1 MVLEMVVFDDF
12 PMEIDGFGNVCNLL
26 QPKMFWGN
34 DVAEFPGGC
43 VGQFRPNMCGR
54 KKCEHVLFFN
64 VVFAFHAI

>member
-1 MVLEMVVFDDF
+1 MVSEMVVFDDF

-34 DVAEFPGGC
+34 DVAEFPGGLC
-43 VGQFRPNMCGR
+43 RPISA
-54 KKCEHVLFFN
+54 KHVWPKTCEHVLFFK